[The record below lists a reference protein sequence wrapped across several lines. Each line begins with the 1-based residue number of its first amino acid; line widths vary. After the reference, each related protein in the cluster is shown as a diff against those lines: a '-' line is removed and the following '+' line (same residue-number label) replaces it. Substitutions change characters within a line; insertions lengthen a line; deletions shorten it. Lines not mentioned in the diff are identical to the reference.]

1 MNAHHDQDIEWDVLG
16 VHQEREAGLQAPAL
30 AQTMDW
36 LRDLL
41 RTNGGGC
48 TPVHRVL
55 DIGSG
60 PGVVTC
66 LLAHTFPDAEV
77 VAVDQS
83 PGVLERVR
91 SRAVAQ
97 GIGGRV
103 VTRLRKSPG
112 EFGSPD
118 SADLIWIRDGFHRI
132 GDQEAALRSVAGYL
146 RPGGLVAVAGSGLPP
161 RFLPRDIGMGR
172 PGLQARLDAAE
183 EAFGDMRDQLPG
195 SVRTVEDWPAMLAR
209 AGLIPSGTRSFF
221 TDLPSPLGMSA
232 CEHLQMHLSRLH
244 DQIGDRLEPE
254 DRTTLE
260 CLTDSDT
267 CTGILGRMPLRS
279 SSSKSFPTTRN
290 GPAGTRLSRP
300 ASRIRYPAPCSSVAA
315 LLCGLGPPDSVVVK
329 AKQADVLL
337 RRCAGL
343 PQPVQELPALCDE
356 PTCLG
361 SRPGPG
367 EQFGRQ

>member
-1 MNAHHDQDIEWDVLG
+1 MNAHHDQDIEWDALG
-16 VHQEREAGLQAPAL
+16 VHREREAGLHAPAL

-41 RTNGGGC
+41 RTSGGGH

-66 LLAHTFPDAEV
+66 LLARTFPDAEV

-83 PGVLERVR
+83 PGILERVR

-97 GIGGRV
+97 GIGSRV
-103 VTRLRKSPG
+103 VTQLRESPG
-112 EFGSPD
+112 EFGGPN
-118 SADLIWIRDGFHRI
+118 SADLIWIRNGFHRI
-132 GDQEAALRSVAGYL
+132 GDQEAALRSLAGCL
-146 RPGGLVAVAGSGLPP
+146 RPGGLVAVAGSGLSP

-172 PGLQARLDAAE
+172 PGMQARLDAASE
-183 EAFGDMRDQLPG
+183 DAFGDMRDQLPR

-232 CEHLQMHLSRLH
+232 REHLQMYLTRLR

-254 DRTTLE
+254 DRATLE
-260 CLTDSDT
+260 RLADSDT
-267 CTGILGRMPLRS
+267 CTGILGRPDAFYLTATTVHTARFCRS
-279 SSSKSFPTTRN
+279 F
-290 GPAGTRLSRP
+290 
-300 ASRIRYPAPCSSVAA
+300 
-315 LLCGLGPPDSVVVK
+315 
-329 AKQADVLL
+329 
-337 RRCAGL
+337 
-343 PQPVQELPALCDE
+343 
-356 PTCLG
+356 
-361 SRPGPG
+361 
-367 EQFGRQ
+367 